1 MPTTKREQTQLN
13 GVQMKNECNIP
24 RSTASR
30 NVMLCIVM
38 LGITGVFGSL
48 SLPIWLIFIS
58 SVIAAGLLLAT
69 IYCILDI
76 QEYKMKQNQ
85 QLIEL
90 LHKVL
95 ASKIFKQKEKQT

>member
-1 MPTTKREQTQLN
+1 MIR
-13 GVQMKNECNIP
+13 NECNIP
-24 RSTASR
+24 RSAASR

-48 SLPIWLIFIS
+48 NLPIWFIFIS
-58 SVIAAGLLLAT
+58 SVIACGFLLAA

-76 QEYKMKQNQ
+76 QEHKMKQNQ

-95 ASKIFKQKEKQT
+95 ASKNI

>member
-1 MPTTKREQTQLN
+1 
-13 GVQMKNECNIP
+13 MKNECNIP
-24 RSTASR
+24 RSAASR
-30 NVMLCIVM
+30 NLMLCFIM
-38 LGITGVFGSL
+38 LGITGVFISL
-48 SLPIWLIFIS
+48 GLPTWLIFIPS
-58 SVIAAGLLLAT
+58 AIAGGFLLAA

-95 ASKIFKQKEKQT
+95 ASKKI